1 MENQNEDKKRSR
13 QSNDDSFQGGNQ
25 EGNPPL
31 KKRFEWLLFFMA
43 YPQ

>member
-25 EGNPPL
+25 NPPL
-31 KKRFEWLLFFMA
+31 KKKRFEW
-43 YPQ
+43 